1 MSDTL
6 MRAAVLRGTGDI
18 DLEQRAVPAL
28 APDEVLVRIV
38 AVGVCGSDC
47 HYYEHGRIGPYVVDA
62 PLVLGHEASGVIA
75 AVGAEVSADRLGSRV
90 AIEPQRPCRR
100 CAQCKAGRYNLC
112 PDMVFLA
119 TPPVDGAFVEYLA
132 VPADFAHDIPST
144 MSADTAA
151 LLEPLSVGI
160 WACEKARVGLGS
172 SVFIAGAGP
181 IGVITAQVA
190 RAAGATSVVVSD
202 VAPGRREWALT
213 LGATGVDDP
222 AIDGAPDAEF
232 DAFIDASG
240 VPAAIRR
247 GVAAVR
253 PAGSV
258 VLVGMG
264 GDELPL
270 PVSLVQNREL
280 LVTGVFRYANTW
292 PSAIAL
298 AAAGAVDLDGLVTA
312 VFGLDEVEEALRAA
326 RDPGNMKVVVRP

>member
-1 MSDTL
+1 
-6 MRAAVLRGTGDI
+6 MRAAVLRGTGDMG
-18 DLEQRAVPAL
+18 LEQRAVPAL

-75 AVGAEVSADRLGSRV
+75 AVGADVPAERLGSRV

-100 CAQCKAGRYNLC
+100 CAHCKAGRDNLC

-132 VPADFAHDIPST
+132 VPADFAHDIPSS
-144 MSADTAA
+144 MSADAAA

-160 WACEKARVGLGS
+160 WACQKAAVGLGS

-190 RAAGATSVVVSD
+190 RAAGATRVVVSD
-202 VAPGRREWALT
+202 VAPGRLEWALRF
-213 LGATGVDDP
+213 GATGVDDP
-222 AIDGAPDAEF
+222 TADDVPDAEF

-247 GVAAVR
+247 GIAGVR

-264 GDELPL
+264 GDELSL

-280 LVTGVFRYANTW
+280 QVTGVFRYANTW

-298 AAAGAVDLDGLVTA
+298 AGTGTVDLDGLVTE
-312 VFGLDEVEEALRAA
+312 VFGLDEAEQALRAA
-326 RDPGNMKVVVRP
+326 RDPRNMKVVVRP

>member
-1 MSDTL
+1 
-6 MRAAVLRGTGDI
+6 MRASVLRAAGEVA
-18 DLEQRAVPAL
+18 LEERVVPV
-28 APDEVLVRIV
+28 PEPGEVLVRV
-38 AVGVCGSDC
+38 ASVGVCGSDC
-47 HYYEHGRIGPYVVDA
+47 HYYEHGRIGPYVVDR
-62 PLVLGHEASGVIA
+62 PLILGHESAGVITE
-75 AVGAEVSADRLGSRV
+75 VGPGVSSDRIGSRV
-90 AIEPQRPCRR
+90 SIEPQRPCRR

-132 VPADFAHDIPST
+132 VPSDFAHDIPAQLST
-144 MSADTAA
+144 DAAA

-160 WACEKARVGLGS
+160 WACAKADVGLGS

-190 RAAGATSVVVSD
+190 RAAGATRVLVSD
-202 VAPGRREWALT
+202 VAAGRLEWALRA
-213 LGATGVDDP
+213 GATDVENP
-222 AIDGAPDAEF
+222 IVATAPDAEF

-247 GVAAVR
+247 GIAAVR
-253 PAGSV
+253 PAGHV

-270 PVSLVQNREL
+270 PISLVQNREL
-280 LVTGVFRYANTW
+280 QLTGVFRYANTW

-298 AAAGAVDLDGLVTA
+298 AASGAIDLDGLVTA
-312 VFGLDEVEEALRAA
+312 TFDLERAEDALRAA
-326 RDPGNMKVVVRP
+326 RDAANMKVIVRP

>member
-1 MSDTL
+1 VSDTL
-6 MRAAVLRGTGDI
+6 MRAAVLRGTGDVGV
-18 DLEQRAVPAL
+18 EQRAVPDL

-38 AVGVCGSDC
+38 SVGVCGSDC

-75 AVGAEVSADRLGSRV
+75 AVGVDVAPERLGSRV
-90 AIEPQRPCRR
+90 TIEPQRPCRR

-119 TPPVDGAFVEYLA
+119 TPPVDGAFVEFLA
-132 VPADFAHDIPST
+132 VPSDFAHDIPST
-144 MSADTAA
+144 LSADAAA

-160 WACEKARVGLGS
+160 WACEKADVGLGS

-190 RAAGATSVVVSD
+190 RAAGATRVVVSD
-202 VAPGRREWALT
+202 VATGRLEWASR

-222 AIDGAPDAEF
+222 TADEAPDAQF

-247 GVAAVR
+247 GIAAVR

-270 PVSLVQNREL
+270 PVALVQNREL
-280 LVTGVFRYANTW
+280 KVTGVFRYANTW
-292 PSAIAL
+292 PTAIAL

-312 VFGLDEVEEALRAA
+312 VFGLDEAEQALRAA
-326 RDPGNMKVVVRP
+326 RDPQNMKVVVRP

>member
-1 MSDTL
+1 
-6 MRAAVLRGTGDI
+6 
-18 DLEQRAVPAL
+18 VPAL
-28 APDEVLVRIV
+28 AADEVLVRIV
-38 AVGVCGSDC
+38 SVGVCGSDC
-47 HYYEHGRIGPYVVDA
+47 HYFEHGRIGPYVVEA
-62 PLVLGHEASGVIA
+62 PLVLGHEASGVLA
-75 AVGAEVSADRLGSRV
+75 AVGADVPADRLGSRV

-100 CAQCKAGRYNLC
+100 CEQCKAGRYNLC

-144 MSADTAA
+144 VSADAAA

-160 WACEKARVGLGS
+160 WACQKAGVGLGS

-190 RAAGATSVVVSD
+190 RAAGATRIVVSD
-202 VAPGRREWALT
+202 VAPGRLEWALR

-222 AIDGAPDAEF
+222 TGDDAPDAQF

-240 VPAAIRR
+240 VAPAIRR
-247 GVAAVR
+247 GIAAVR

-264 GDELPL
+264 GDELSL

-280 LVTGVFRYANTW
+280 QLTGVFRYANTW
-292 PSAIAL
+292 PAAIAL
-298 AAAGAVDLDGLVTA
+298 AASGAVDLDGLVTA
-312 VFGLDEVEEALRAA
+312 VFGLDEAEHALRAA
-326 RDPGNMKVVVRP
+326 RDPRNMKVVVRP